1 MYEKA
6 KKRNIKI
13 LIALL
18 CLAVIAGSYGIYVFM
33 TKDPYKAYTAY
44 KEDNKKAG
52 TMKHEVQDEEKF
64 YLSVYYPV
72 FDNEVLDQAVSAYRN
87 DKIQSDLKQN
97 SKIII
102 NVDYD
107 SYDIFDSY
115 ISIAFHQTLMDEDGH
130 ALKTTTSTI
139 NYDKKQNK
147 IMETKDVLRRDY
159 MSLLRNKAK
168 DANVDVEKVT
178 KNNTNNFIIGE
189 KEVRFLYGNSMDRM
203 ITIPYDENKEYI
215 ALTNPNI
222 PSLYQKEAIVPKQK
236 DQNIDPNKP
245 MIAFTFD
252 DGPSDLTLKLMD
264 AFDKYDANA
273 TFFMVGPNVERRSD
287 VVKEM
292 YARGFQ
298 LGNHTW
304 THEKELTRLTHAQ
317 LMKEIY
323 DTQDAIF
330 KACGHDADYLR
341 PPYGSYDTNVLKA
354 SIMPVAYWGVDSED
368 WKSRNVD
375 SIKKEILKSVF
386 DGAIILEHDIYGTS
400 VDAAIELL
408 PELKAKGYQ
417 IVSLDTLMKYRG
429 DKLTKTSY
437 ITPSLYE

>member
-1 MYEKA
+1 MYT
-6 KKRNIKI
+6 KKRKRQI
-13 LIALL
+13 LIAIL
-18 CLAVIAGSYGIYVFM
+18 CLAVVGGSYGIYAYV
-33 TKDPYKAYTAY
+33 TKDPYKTYTAY
-44 KEDNKKAG
+44 QEENKNAG
-52 TMKHEVQDEEKF
+52 TMKHDIQDEETY

-72 FDNEVLDQAVSAYRN
+72 FDNKVLDQAVSDYR
-87 DKIQSDLKQN
+87 KKQIQPDLKQN

-115 ISIAFHQTLMDEDGH
+115 ISIAFHQTLMDQDGH

-139 NYDKKQNK
+139 NYDKKLNK
-147 IMETKDVLRRDY
+147 IMTTQDVLRRDY
-159 MSLLRNKAK
+159 MSLLRDKAK
-168 DANVDVEKVT
+168 DANVDVNKVT
-178 KNNTNNFIIGE
+178 KNSSTEFILGE
-189 KEVRFLYGNSMDRM
+189 KAVTFLYGNSMERA
-203 ITIPYDENKEYI
+203 IKIPYKENKEYI
-215 ALTNPNI
+215 ALVNPNI

-252 DGPSDLTLKLMD
+252 DGPSDLTLQLMD
-264 AFDKYDANA
+264 AFDRYDANA
-273 TFFMVGPNVERRSD
+273 TFFMLGPNVEKHKD

-298 LGNHTW
+298 IGNHTW
-304 THEKELTRLTHAQ
+304 KHEELPKMSHSQ
-317 LMKEIY
+317 LLKEIY

-330 KACGHDADYLR
+330 KACGHDGDYLR
-341 PPYGSYDTNVLKA
+341 PPYGSYNTEVLKT
-354 SIMPVAYWGVDSED
+354 SPMPLAYWGVDSQD
-368 WKSRNVD
+368 WKTRNVD
-375 SIKKEILKSVF
+375 RIKKEILHDVF

-429 DKLTKTSY
+429 DKLTKSSY
-437 ITPSLYE
+437 IVPSLYE

>member
-1 MYEKA
+1 MYEKT
-6 KKRNIKI
+6 KTRKRQIFI
-13 LIALL
+13 VIL
-18 CLAVIAGSYGIYVFM
+18 CLAVVVCSYGIYVFM

-44 KEDNKKAG
+44 QEENKMAG
-52 TMKHEVQDEEKF
+52 TMKHEVQDEEKY

-72 FDNEVLDQAVSAYRN
+72 FDNDVLDQAIQTYRN
-87 DKIQSDLKQN
+87 EKIHSDLKQN
-97 SKIII
+97 NKIII

-107 SYDIFDSY
+107 SYDIYDSY
-115 ISIAFHQTLMDEDGH
+115 ISIVFHQTLMDEDGQ

-139 NYDKKQNK
+139 NYDKKLNK
-147 IMETKDVLRRDY
+147 IMHTEDVLRRDY
-159 MSLLRNKAK
+159 MSLLRDKAK
-168 DANVDVEKVT
+168 DANVDVKKVT
-178 KNNTNNFIIGE
+178 KNSTTDFIIGE
-189 KEVRFLYGNSMDRM
+189 KEVRFLYGNSMER
-203 ITIPYDENKEYI
+203 IISIPYDKYKEYI

-236 DQNIDPNKP
+236 DQKIDPNKP

-252 DGPSDLTLKLMD
+252 DGPSDLTVKLMD

-273 TFFMVGPNVERRSD
+273 TFFMTGPNVERRSD
-287 VVKEM
+287 VVALM
-292 YARGFQ
+292 YERGFQ

-304 THEKELTRLTHAQ
+304 THEKELTKISHTQ
-317 LMKEIY
+317 LLKEIY

-341 PPYGSYDTNVLKA
+341 APYGSYNTDVLKA
-354 SIMPVAYWGVDSED
+354 SSMPLAYWGVDSQD

-375 SIKKEILKSVF
+375 RIKKEILNSVF

-429 DKLTKTSY
+429 DKLTKSSF